1 MKPGPCPGDTEKL
14 TSESGMEKKKKSIGY
29 ASPLWSIHLNN
40 SGATLKSAPTVFLIG
55 SINLFFLGLYGF
67 VFCFQHTNSILEHS
81 SRISKDKAGRAIVF
95 PN

>member
-1 MKPGPCPGDTEKL
+1 MKPGPRPGDTKGL
-14 TSESGMEKKKKSIGY
+14 TSESGMGKKKSIGY
-29 ASPLWSIHLNN
+29 ASPLWYIHLNN

-55 SINLFFLGLYGF
+55 SINLFFLGLYYF